1 MPRYNQR
8 ESPRGSSRRKSQQ
21 PGIMFSCTVILCLY
35 LLYIL
40 LYLEKVNHV
49 MLSFDEE
56 RMLKLQINRHLWYF
70 FHILVQHKTRTSSVP
85 SPKKRRYRPGQKAL
99 KEIRKF
105 QNSTNLLIRKLPF
118 SRVVTFVLYI
128 NQYVY
133 INIYSYINDFIYPS
147 FYFYWSMG
155 KSLCIYVPKSFSQDF

>member
-1 MPRYNQR
+1 MFISIVYSIIFR
-8 ESPRGSSRRKSQQ
+8 ESKSCYAFIRWRKNVK
-21 PGIMFSCTVILCLY
+21 TA
-35 LLYIL
+35 
-40 LYLEKVNHV
+40 
-49 MLSFDEE
+49 D
-56 RMLKLQINRHLWYF
+56 NRHLWYF

-118 SRVVTFVLYI
+118 SRVVKFVLYI